1 MGSGKKI
8 ARYRKRKSVNVGVLV
23 FLIIFIYVLISVYI
37 YFTKDHLT
45 IYEVLE
51 GSTSDDIVFTGLILR
66 DEEVI
71 YTDTAGYISYFHG
84 DGDRVAKNATIYSL
98 DGNKDTYDLI
108 DSSDD
113 TIALTKDKTDS
124 LKKDILNFQ
133 KNYKDSNYHSVYNF
147 KYEMENTV
155 LEIVNDSKLEQLQS
169 ILDENGLDNSLK
181 VVKSKTSGII
191 TYWIDN
197 YENLSA
203 DKITKDSFNMQ
214 DYKKT
219 QLRTMELI
227 EKGSPVYKIIKSD
240 DWSVIVPL
248 SKEQLKQLEDKDS
261 VKVTFNDDGLTTT
274 ASLTIFQ
281 NDSNYYGK
289 LDFTK
294 YMIRYMNQRFVN
306 IEIAI
311 NSAKGLKIPVSS
323 IVKKDFYLVP
333 LSFFTKGGDSNSTG
347 LVKKTYKENGEV
359 QYTFIPADIYYSDKT
374 YGYVDARLF
383 EAGDVIYSEEKDEEY
398 TISKKK
404 SLKGVYNVNKGYAVF
419 RRIEILYKNEEYCIV
434 KKGTQYGLSVYDH
447 IALDGKTA
455 VEQKIIY

>member
-1 MGSGKKI
+1 
-8 ARYRKRKSVNVGVLV
+8 
-23 FLIIFIYVLISVYI
+23 
-37 YFTKDHLT
+37 
-45 IYEVLE
+45 
-51 GSTSDDIVFTGLILR
+51 
-66 DEEVI
+66 
-71 YTDTAGYISYFHG
+71 
-84 DGDRVAKNATIYSL
+84 
-98 DGNKDTYDLI
+98 
-108 DSSDD
+108 
-113 TIALTKDKTDS
+113 
-124 LKKDILNFQ
+124 
-133 KNYKDSNYHSVYNF
+133 
-147 KYEMENTV
+147 MENTV

-323 IVKKDFYLVP
+323 IVKKDFYLYPFPFLPREGIVTVP
-333 LSFFTKGGDSNSTG
+333 
-347 LVKKTYKENGEV
+347 VW
-359 QYTFIPADIYYSDKT
+359 
-374 YGYVDARLF
+374 
-383 EAGDVIYSEEKDEEY
+383 
-398 TISKKK
+398 
-404 SLKGVYNVNKGYAVF
+404 
-419 RRIEILYKNEEYCIV
+419 
-434 KKGTQYGLSVYDH
+434 
-447 IALDGKTA
+447 
-455 VEQKIIY
+455 